1 MLRKVAIAF
10 CLVLLGLAAGPQ
22 QIALA
27 QNWPQRPVRLIV
39 PFAAGGGTDIVA
51 RVLAQRLGETLG
63 QSFVVENKPGASGMI
78 GAELVAKGDADG
90 YTLLVASPAEIA
102 LNQHLYPSI
111 AYDPL
116 RDFAPITLLAW
127 TPMVFAA
134 HPSFSASTV
143 AQLVDL
149 ARARPIQCS
158 SPGIGSAHH
167 LVLEYINT
175 LAGTHFEHIPY
186 RGASPAVQDAV
197 AGQVKLTISGMPP
210 VVPFLQAGALKAI
223 GVTSRDRLPIFP
235 NIPAMAENEGFEH
248 FDFTNWFGLLA
259 RSGTPQPIL
268 DRLSEAAVKALQIA
282 TVRDTLKAQAA
293 EPVGNSPV
301 EFGRFIAAE
310 SAKYRRIVEVT
321 GVKLK

>member
-1 MLRKVAIAF
+1 MLRKGAIAF
-10 CLVLLGLAAGPQ
+10 CVAFLGLAAQAG

-27 QNWPQRPVRLIV
+27 QDWPQRPVRLIV

-51 RVLAQRLGETLG
+51 RVLAQRLGETFG

-78 GAELVAKGDADG
+78 GAELVAKGEADG
-90 YTLLVASPAEIA
+90 YTFLVASPAEIA
-102 LNQHLYPSI
+102 LNQHLYPTI

-127 TPMVFAA
+127 TPLVFAA
-134 HPSFSASTV
+134 HPSFPAATV

-149 ARARPIQCS
+149 ARSRPIQCS

-197 AGQVKLTISGMPP
+197 AGQVKLTLSGMPP
-210 VVPFLQAGALKAI
+210 VVPFLQPGALKAI
-223 GVTSRDRLPIFP
+223 GVTSRERLPIFP
-235 NIPAMAENEGFEH
+235 NIPALAENENFEH

-259 RSGTPQPIL
+259 RTGTPQAIL
-268 DRLSEAAVKALQIA
+268 DRLAQAAINALQIA
-282 TVRDTLKAQAA
+282 AVRDTLKAQAA
-293 EPVGNSPV
+293 EPVGNSPA

-321 GVKLK
+321 GVKIK